1 MVFREQEGK
10 MRDTII
16 FTLLVAVFLSALPF
30 LCGGGANAEG
40 AGAQCAPLQRETEAA
55 AETDGAG
62 AQCAPLR
69 RETEAAA
76 ETDGAGAQCAP
87 LRRETEAAAET
98 DEEGRAD
105 VGIGPY
111 GAAEADGAGAQCAPL
126 QHETEAGFDAG
137 FRLPVLRD
145 GQIRSMDLH
154 SYLTGVVLAE
164 MPLSFAD
171 EALKAQATASRTYVL
186 RSYDNRRHDKAAVCV
201 NSGCCQA
208 WRDPAE
214 ASPEDRARAEAIVS
228 ATDGL
233 ALYYDGA
240 LIDAT
245 FFSCS
250 GGRTEAAAAVWG
262 SELPYLQSVD
272 SPGEEGAAHFTDET
286 RVPLAEFRTA
296 LEAEDGAVSFPA
308 ALGGWVGAIRYT
320 EGGGVDEIELGGRP
334 FRGTWLRKRF
344 GLRST
349 AFSLELT
356 ETEAIFVTKGNG
368 HRVGMSQY
376 GAEAMAQTGSSFEE
390 ILAWYYQGAELKP
403 AE

>member
-1 MVFREQEGK
+1 M
-10 MRDTII
+10 
-16 FTLLVAVFLSALPF
+16 
-30 LCGGGANAEG
+30 
-40 AGAQCAPLQRETEAA
+40 
-55 AETDGAG
+55 
-62 AQCAPLR
+62 
-69 RETEAAA
+69 
-76 ETDGAGAQCAP
+76 
-87 LRRETEAAAET
+87 
-98 DEEGRAD
+98 
-105 VGIGPY
+105 GIGPY

-214 ASPEDRARAEAIVS
+214 ASPADRARAEAIVS

-286 RVPLAEFRTA
+286 RVPLAEFRAA

-320 EGGGVDEIELGGRP
+320 VGGGVDEIELGGRP

-376 GAEAMAQTGSSFEE
+376 GAEAMARAGSGFAE